1 MVRMEH
7 IESGS
12 NLDHEIGWV
21 IEMNSI
27 KDKLHFLT
35 AILLLFLIGFTV
47 WYVLFYLQGPEV
59 SSDGTL
65 VYQEV
70 GRLVAHG

>member
-1 MVRMEH
+1 MEH
-7 IESGS
+7 IETRS
-12 NLDHEIGWV
+12 NQYHEVGREYV
-21 IEMNSI
+21 MNSI

-35 AILLLFLIGFTV
+35 ALLLLFLIGFTV

-65 VYQEV
+65 VYREV
-70 GRLVAHG
+70 GRLVAYG

>member
-1 MVRMEH
+1 MH
-7 IESGS
+7 IKNVSKTDNGA
-12 NLDHEIGWV
+12 GRRTC
-21 IEMNSI
+21 MNSI

-35 AILLLFLIGFTV
+35 AILLLILIGFTV
-47 WYVLFYLQGPEV
+47 WYVLFYLQGPNV

-70 GRLVAHG
+70 GRLVAYG